1 MFCIRILISSVLA
14 ANSEEI
20 SKSMN
25 KQFGA
30 AIFNRADIQI
40 EYNVIYNAI
49 KIRRSLTGKFL
60 TDKDA
65 IISDCRRSFN
75 IILCYDIYYHM
86 FPLKIHFE

>member
-1 MFCIRILISSVLA
+1 
-14 ANSEEI
+14 
-20 SKSMN
+20 MN